1 MEQEKS
7 LFGLIKFISGNVAH
21 VANIATA
28 EDLWLVAKNYGVT
41 IGSIIKLNRE
51 EDIKDIRTGERI
63 RIM

>member
-1 MEQEKS
+1 MERTKYHT
-7 LFGLIKFISGNVAH
+7 IKQG
-21 VANIATA
+21 